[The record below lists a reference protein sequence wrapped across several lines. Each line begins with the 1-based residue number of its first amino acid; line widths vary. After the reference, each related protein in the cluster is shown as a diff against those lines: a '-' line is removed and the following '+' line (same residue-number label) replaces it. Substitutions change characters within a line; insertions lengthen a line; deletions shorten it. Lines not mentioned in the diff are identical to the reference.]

1 MAASPATGNVE
12 PLRPTTLI
20 QTIFHLPPHANKSK
34 PEYFSTLR
42 VEYIGN
48 ERWQWAVPWSW
59 CCSSTGSFRG
69 IMLRYICEMYYA
81 IQRNVWQRSS
91 EIHFATL
98 VRVSLF
104 WERGCW
110 NTVRVHKGEKC
121 FFLLLLRIFCDIVR
135 LVTSLK
141 KWSNHQC
148 YCNKH
153 YWQTGVP
160 SCSDSTVVCG
170 YSPMQWE
177 FLEIRSLS
185 FTHISD
191 EFHRIIAVR
200 QVEDELRL
208 AQWLKSLFK
217 LKQLQNPYTKTPSSK
232 TCRRHSSPKT
242 EIFRSASTT

>member
-1 MAASPATGNVE
+1 MGNFLTSGEVLCSAE
-12 PLRPTTLI
+12 GLELHGVKSSVCQSQLPWWPWRNRSLSSHKQRRPLRSTTLI
-20 QTIFHLPPHANKSK
+20 QTIFFLPPHANKSK

-81 IQRNVWQRSS
+81 IQRIVWQRSS

-110 NTVRVHKGEKC
+110 NTVRVHKGEKW

-148 YCNKH
+148 
-153 YWQTGVP
+153 
-160 SCSDSTVVCG
+160 
-170 YSPMQWE
+170 
-177 FLEIRSLS
+177 
-185 FTHISD
+185 
-191 EFHRIIAVR
+191 
-200 QVEDELRL
+200 
-208 AQWLKSLFK
+208 
-217 LKQLQNPYTKTPSSK
+217 
-232 TCRRHSSPKT
+232 
-242 EIFRSASTT
+242 